1 MKIGNTHFQS
11 IWVKENDPGTIQVI
25 DQRYLPFQFIIKDLK
40 SSEDAIYAISEMVV
54 RGAPLIG
61 VTAAFGVYLAVLKY
75 KNSKT
80 AEIQIQESIN
90 KIKDSRPTAVNLA
103 TAVDIQLKA
112 ILCGQNMDEKLQI
125 SFDTAVRF
133 MEEETRASKNIGTF
147 GKDILEQI
155 AKKKNGSP
163 VNILTHCNAGWLA
176 TVDYGTATAPVY
188 MAHDQGVPLHVWV
201 DETRPRN
208 QGARLTA
215 WELGKHGISHSVI
228 VDNAGGHLMQMG
240 KVDVV
245 IVGSDRTALN
255 GDTANKIGTYLKA
268 LAAKDNSVPF
278 YVALPVS
285 SIDWTLPEGLNNIPI
300 EERSEDEVHFMDG
313 LTTQG
318 KVEQIRITP
327 ESSRA
332 VNYGFDVT
340 PAKLITGLITDKGVC
355 KANKQEIQKF
365 AP

>member
-1 MKIGNTHFQS
+1 MKIGEKHFQS
-11 IWVKENDPGTIQVI
+11 IWVKENDPSTIQVI

-40 SSEDAIYAISEMVV
+40 SPEDAIYAISEMVV

-75 KNSKT
+75 KKSKN
-80 AEIQIQESIN
+80 AEIGIQESVN
-90 KIKDSRPTAVNLA
+90 KIRDSRPTAVNLA
-103 TAVDIQLKA
+103 TAVDIMLKA
-112 ILCGQNMDEKLQI
+112 IQCGQNMDEKLQI

-133 MEEETRASKNIGTF
+133 MEVEALASKNIGIF
-147 GKDILEQI
+147 GKDILELI

-176 TVDYGTATAPVY
+176 TVDYGTATAPIY
-188 MAHDQGVPLHVWV
+188 MAHDQGVPVHVWV

-215 WELGKHGISHSVI
+215 WELGKHGISHSII

-240 KVDVV
+240 KVDIV

-285 SIDWTLPEGLNNIPI
+285 SIDWTLQEGLNNIPI

-318 KVEQIRITP
+318 KVEQIRLTP
-327 ESSRA
+327 ERSNA

-355 KANKQEIQKF
+355 KANKQEIKRF